1 MKRGADIV
9 TPEILASRVADL
21 TSRVD
26 EPTVLRESVRIT
38 SLSTERLSQI
48 AHMLTDG
55 VTVRQAALMLVR
67 AEIIRRQ
74 ARPDPKQ
81 LVFEFE

>member
-1 MKRGADIV
+1 
-9 TPEILASRVADL
+9 
-21 TSRVD
+21 
-26 EPTVLRESVRIT
+26 
-38 SLSTERLSQI
+38 
-48 AHMLTDG
+48 
-55 VTVRQAALMLVR
+55 MLVR